1 MKNLRRWAGA
11 AALVALTGAAAEVT
25 ARLDDWIRWDMSP
38 LAAPDEAADLRW
50 ADSSGVRGRPNGRY
64 QRFRLNNH
72 GFRRVEDVARTPAAG
87 CTRVMTLGA
96 SETLGTYEPAG
107 QEYPAQ
113 LERVLRATGGCY
125 EVLNAGVAGMSLRH
139 IIHTWRHHWR
149 TFQPHV
155 VVVYP
160 SPVVYVS
167 SGAPTWPDPQELQR
181 DAGRPWPA
189 VSLRPR
195 LLHRAKEAIVVPA
208 PLQRRRVAR
217 RLAALVAALP
227 SDSIWR
233 EVPRERLAMFGADLD
248 SLLVEIRA
256 AGAEP
261 VLATHARRF
270 PLEPGAEDAELLD
283 AWRSYYPRA
292 EPRVLIAFDAQAAQV
307 TRDVAR
313 ARGVRIADVD
323 CLLSGKRERFGDFVH
338 FTGEG
343 AGIAAGAIA
352 QAITARDTA
361 ATPAAAF
368 AAGAPPTC
376 RPVQQV
382 LSANAGAG
390 LRE

>member
-72 GFRRVEDVARTPAAG
+72 GFRRAGDVSRARPAG
-87 CTRVMTLGA
+87 CTRVMVLGS
-96 SETLGTYEPAG
+96 SETFGTYEPVG
-107 QEYPAQ
+107 EEYPAQ
-113 LERVLRATGGCY
+113 LERLLNASGGCH

-139 IIHTWRHHWR
+139 IVYTWRHYWR
-149 TFQPHV
+149 DFQPQV

-160 SPVVYVS
+160 SPVFYLS
-167 SGAPTWPDPQELQR
+167 SDAPTWPDPAELR
-181 DAGRPWPA
+181 RGGDAPWP
-189 VSLRPR
+189 VPSLEPR
-195 LLHRAKEAIVVPA
+195 LLHRAKEAIVVPQA
-208 PLQRRRVAR
+208 LQRKRVERRVAR
-217 RLAALVAALP
+217 LVAGVPA
-227 SDSIWR
+227 DSIWR

-270 PLEPGAEDAELLD
+270 PMEPGAEDADLLN

-292 EPRVLIAFDAQAAQV
+292 EARVLIAFDAQAAQV

-313 ARGVRIADVD
+313 ARGVRMADVD

-343 AGIAAGAIA
+343 AGIVAGAIA
-352 QAITARDTA
+352 QAITARDST
-361 ATPAAAF
+361 ATPAASF
-368 AAGAPPTC
+368 AAGTPAC
-376 RPVQQV
+376 RPEQQV
-382 LSANAGAG
+382 LSANATAG
-390 LRE
+390 GGS